1 MHLSIFISK
10 ALHSQATVTNEIGQI
25 CLWNVVLNVW
35 PRETGRGQW
44 SALTMK
50 GWPIKEGVW
59 AQVESL
65 EKEGETEHDAINTPF
80 K

>member
-1 MHLSIFISK
+1 M
-10 ALHSQATVTNEIGQI
+10 ERCPE
-25 CLWNVVLNVW
+25 CLAERNKKRAVKC
-35 PRETGRGQW
+35 
-44 SALTMK
+44 TMK

-65 EKEGETEHDAINTPF
+65 EKEGETEHDAVNTPF